1 MRHPTHPGEIYLAP
15 GADSAHRVE
24 FPGETFPP
32 PDEHLVE
39 PETDREMI
47 DGQIIQ
53 VSPANP
59 PHADRTVDI
68 SYVLRAHVAPNYVA
82 SADLLTRVSDENDFA
97 TDACIRK
104 AGTDAQGHRHLEEL
118 SFEVKHTQSES
129 SLKKRA
135 RMLIRRGVRRVF
147 AVYVRVEYLDGAEI
161 VKAGPVKEWSRD
173 KNDWEKLDDDYVI
186 KDPCL
191 QQPIAVRS
199 LLDAVQADNAVAQA
213 LIDKHNP
220 VIAQLVHDE
229 RQQERELA
237 RKERQQAVRE
247 ESQQAIREERRQAV
261 RDLCR
266 AFAIELTPAR
276 QQRID
281 SLDPEGLYAL
291 RTFLLEH
298 HRWDTD

>member
-1 MRHPTHPGEIYLAP
+1 MRHPTQPGEMYLAP

-24 FPGETFPP
+24 FPGEMFPP

-118 SFEVKHTQSES
+118 SFEVKYTQSES

-220 VIAQLVHDE
+220 VIDRL
-229 RQQERELA
+229 
-237 RKERQQAVRE
+237 VRE

-266 AFAIELTPAR
+266 AFAIELTPER

-281 SLDPEGLYAL
+281 SLSPDGLYAL
-291 RTFLLEH
+291 RTYLLEH
-298 HRWDTD
+298 RRWVQD

>member
-118 SFEVKHTQSES
+118 SFEVKYTQSES

-135 RMLIRRGVRRVF
+135 RMLTRRGVRRVF

-220 VIAQLVHDE
+220 VIDRL
-229 RQQERELA
+229 
-237 RKERQQAVRE
+237 VRE

-266 AFAIELTPAR
+266 AFAIELTPER

-281 SLDPEGLYAL
+281 SLSPDGLYAL
-291 RTFLLEH
+291 RTYLLEH
-298 HRWDTD
+298 RRWVQD

>member
-220 VIAQLVHDE
+220 VIDRL
-229 RQQERELA
+229 
-237 RKERQQAVRE
+237 VRE

-266 AFAIELTPAR
+266 AFAIELTPER

-281 SLDPEGLYAL
+281 SLSPDGLYAL
-291 RTFLLEH
+291 RTYLLEH
-298 HRWDTD
+298 RRWVQD

>member
-135 RMLIRRGVRRVF
+135 RMLTRRGVRRVF

-220 VIAQLVHDE
+220 VIDRL
-229 RQQERELA
+229 
-237 RKERQQAVRE
+237 VRE

-266 AFAIELTPAR
+266 AFAIELTPER

-281 SLDPEGLYAL
+281 SLSPDGLYAL
-291 RTFLLEH
+291 RTYLLEH
-298 HRWDTD
+298 RRWVQD

>member
-1 MRHPTHPGEIYLAP
+1 MRHPTHSDEMYLAP
-15 GADSAHRVE
+15 GAESAHRMDL
-24 FPGETFPP
+24 PGESFPP

-68 SYVLRAHVAPNYVA
+68 SYVLRANVAPNYVA

-135 RMLIRRGVRRVF
+135 RMLVRRGVRRVF
-147 AVYVRVEYLDGAEI
+147 AVYVRIEYHDGVES

-173 KNDWEKLDDDYVI
+173 KNDWEKLDDDYLI

-191 QQPIAVRS
+191 RQPIEVRS
-199 LLDAVQADNAVAQA
+199 LLDAVQADNAVARA

-220 VIAQLVHDE
+220 VIAQREAELIAQEHQRSVRGE
-229 RQQERELA
+229 RQ
-237 RKERQQAVRE
+237 
-247 ESQQAIREERRQAV
+247 QAV

-266 AFAIELTPAR
+266 VLAIKLTPKR

-281 SLDPEGLYAL
+281 SLDPDGLHAL
-291 RTFLLEH
+291 RTYLLEH
-298 HRWDTD
+298 RCWDEE